1 MRLFAISCVSVLA
14 CVPAAAQTDLGAAA
28 AKERERRKALAATA
42 SPPPAFTND
51 DLASEKQAAKDAAKE
66 GASAKDGGKPG
77 EKPKPKPQPAPTPLP
92 TATTDDSADRRAQEV
107 GWRTRA
113 QRARQVVAQTAARVT
128 ALEQQIARVAG
139 DTMASTDTNQILRL
153 QTQRQSLEAQ
163 LNDARE
169 ASKTAQEQLADVE
182 EEARRAGV
190 PPGWI
195 R

>member
-1 MRLFAISCVSVLA
+1 VRLIAIACVSVLA

-66 GASAKDGGKPG
+66 GASAKDGGKAG
-77 EKPKPKPQPAPTPLP
+77 AQKPKPQPAPTPLP
-92 TATTDDSADRRAQEV
+92 TATTDDSAERRQLEA

-128 ALEQQIARVAG
+128 TLEQQIARVAG

-153 QTQRQSLEAQ
+153 QAQRQSLETQ
-163 LNDARE
+163 LNDARQ
-169 ASKTAQEQLADVE
+169 ANSTAKEQLANLE